1 MLTALRTV
9 WSTTLQRMSYSA
21 AQGRQ
26 QILDAL
32 AGAAEQIGAAL
43 AELSEAY
50 EHLDEHAAERLEE
63 ELFQPVRS
71 AYGLAQRAHRAF
83 AQRSGLEGGDFS
95 TPAQVAPSS
104 SPKALIERAV
114 EMAGKAD
121 GALAGLQ
128 DSMLPVEVGDAELRS
143 SLSQTRQLL
152 AGVSPRGR
160 ELVRTLGR

>member
-1 MLTALRTV
+1 
-9 WSTTLQRMSYSA
+9 MSYSA

-32 AGAAEQIGAAL
+32 AAAAEQIGAAL

-50 EHLDEHAAERLEE
+50 EHLDEHAAERLED

-71 AYGLAQRAHRAF
+71 AYGLAKRTHTAF
-83 AQRSGLEGGDFS
+83 AQRSGLQGGSFG

-104 SPKALIERAV
+104 SPKTLIERAV
-114 EMAGKAD
+114 ELANRAD
-121 GALAGLQ
+121 GTLAELQ

-143 SLSQTRQLL
+143 GLAETRQLL
-152 AGVSPRGR
+152 SGVSPRGR